1 LKCLKKNYKSLNE
14 IQENMNKQGKEIKRD
29 LKMVT
34 DSILKMRN
42 ILEKINLEKRR
53 ETKNTNEYKQWKR

>member
-1 LKCLKKNYKSLNE
+1 
-14 IQENMNKQGKEIKRD
+14 MNKQGKEIKRD

>member
-1 LKCLKKNYKSLNE
+1 MLKENYKSLNE